1 MDNERFLIVGKRSK
15 NKEGEKENES
25 CGAELESRYQNEVMI
40 TDRYRKKYRC
50 VYMYMLTYKYF
61 LAL

>member
-1 MDNERFLIVGKRSK
+1 MDNERFLTVGKRSK
-15 NKEGEKENES
+15 NKEGEEGNES

-40 TDRYRKKYRC
+40 TDRYRKKYTC
-50 VYMYMLTYKYF
+50 AYMHMLIYKYL